1 MPKQPWN
8 VTAFS
13 KAVGW
18 QFADCYAAIRGIQGA
33 SIPCLSNIVRVK
45 PFITNVN
52 KFSSVPIH
60 SNTIKSAH

>member
-8 VTAFS
+8 ITVLS

-18 QFADCYAAIRGIQGA
+18 QFADYYAVIRGIQGA
-33 SIPCLSNIVRVK
+33 SILFLSNIVRVK
-45 PFITNVN
+45 PFITNAN

-60 SNTIKSAH
+60 SNTIKSAY